1 MAIELIDKIKQKNG
15 GTFKLMDA
23 EDIAFGEHSLTEEID
38 SVKTQLSAISDEKA
52 DKTELELQSKRI
64 DNIISLPEGSTTGD
78 AELKDGRIGDDGVVY
93 STIGTAIRTQVGNI
107 KKDLYETKTVQET
120 LNIDYHDGYGI
131 SGVDIVGDKFTKA
144 LMESNYGNGKG
155 VGVVRV
161 TEGASYQIS
170 GEAFNGNYA
179 NIGFIFTSDEWNF
192 DSYTTDNRINIVSG
206 NYDYY
211 AGVPNDDGWHNFS
224 DYDVVAPSGAKF
236 LYVRGARQNINVI
249 ENIRKNVSKI
259 PTKNSQLKN
268 DVGYLTTTD
277 IENELYNTSFDD
289 IVLNENTDYIYNP
302 SYGISETDGYTKA
315 LLESATNSDGTKGV
329 AIVEVNSGETYK
341 VSGDAFYGMY
351 HALGLIFSNE
361 LWDFDTYTTNN
372 RISII
377 SGDYDYYC
385 GLTEQAWERFID
397 YEVVVPN
404 NARYMYVRGVHPI
417 IKKCSKTLVSKIPT
431 KISQLAND
439 ENFIAEK
446 YKYFNN
452 FSESHTGGLV
462 EEEKYKIKRSNAS
475 VKWLIPENVNC
486 SITFN
491 DINMKCNRNDTV
503 GIWVYFNKAV
513 TDRYTRREDGNTIEG
528 GFEIKFNNGE
538 FSTGGILPGYK
549 YHNGWNYI
557 SFKPN
562 LTEINSVSMTF
573 NRVHADYTV
582 IFDSIELNYKE
593 RTKVMLSFDNNQ
605 ANLYNTIYP
614 MLKERGFVGTYALPT
629 KILAN
634 DGSTGV
640 TLNNHRELMA
650 NGWDYAYYGSNDNNN
665 RPSWNSTV
673 EEWVNFFNEWKNS
686 YTTIGIGMPVCYFSP
701 ENRSDQTLIEAEKR
715 VGFKMNRSMIAMGS
729 HLIDTWDKDT
739 FEMTCIGVSTAEG
752 SSLAKDELDKAI
764 ANGNHLCIFI
774 HAVTESPVADDRL
787 NVSKD
792 VYGEVLDYLKSK
804 VDNNECDVITFREFY
819 QLHEPSDYAN
829 FMHIR
834 HEIENQYLISQLSK

>member
-1 MAIELIDKIKQKNG
+1 MSVKAKYIKDLPLKNELDGSESLLVQDLNGTQQAPLGTIVDEIKQNSQEK
-15 GTFKLMDA
+15 
-23 EDIAFGEHSLTEEID
+23 IREI
-38 SVKTQLSAISDEKA
+38 E
-52 DKTELELQSKRI
+52 TELDVQSKRI
-64 DNIISLPEGSTTGD
+64 DKIISLPEGSTTGD
-78 AELKDGRIGDDGVVY
+78 AELIDGRVGDDCVVY
-93 STIGTAIRTQVGNI
+93 QTIGSAIRTQFSNI
-107 KKDLYETKTVQET
+107 KKDLYEVSIGE
-120 LNIDYHDGYGI
+120 NAIEFDYHANCGI
-131 SGVDIVGDKFTKA
+131 SGTDEVDKKYTKA
-144 LMESNYGNGKG
+144 LIESGEKG
-155 VGVVRV
+155 VAVISVKAGER
-161 TEGASYQIS
+161 YRIS
-170 GEAFNGNYA
+170 GEAMRGNYA
-179 NIGFIFTSDEWNF
+179 CLGFIFTSDDWKF
-192 DSYTTDNRINIVSG
+192 DIYNNDNRINVVNG
-206 NYDYY
+206 DFDCFADVQNDNAWHRFTDYEVV
-211 AGVPNDDGWHNFS
+211 VPN
-224 DYDVVAPSGAKF
+224 GANF
-236 LYVRGARQNINVI
+236 LYIRGTRDSIRIKAIVQNTI
-249 ENIRKNVSKI
+249 SKI

-268 DVGYLTTTD
+268 DTGYLTTTD
-277 IENELYNTSFDD
+277 IENELYNTSFHD

-302 SYGISETDGYTKA
+302 SYGISGTDGYTKA
-315 LLESATNSDGTKGV
+315 LLELANNDKNGV
-329 AIVEVNSGETYK
+329 AIIEVKSGEIYK
-341 VSGDAFYGMY
+341 VSGDTIYGY
-351 HALGLIFSNE
+351 YNSLGLIFSDE
-361 LWDFDTYTTNN
+361 LWDFDSYTNNN

-377 SGDYDYYC
+377 SGDYDYHC

-417 IKKCSKTLVSKIPT
+417 IKKCGKTLVSKIPT

-462 EEEKYKIKRSNAS
+462 EEDKNKTKRSDAS
-475 VKWLIPENVNC
+475 MKWSITENVNC

-491 DINMKCNRNDTV
+491 DINMKCDRNDTV

-513 TDRYTRREDGNTIEG
+513 TDRHTRREDGNTIEG

-614 MLKERGFVGTYALPT
+614 MLKERGFVGTYCLPSQ
-629 KILAN
+629 ILDN
-634 DGSTGV
+634 NGGTGV
-640 TLNNHRELMA
+640 TLDNHRELMR
-650 NGWDYAYYGSNDNNN
+650 NGWDYAYYASGDL
-665 RPSWNSTV
+665 RPSLSSGTDK
-673 EEWVNFFNEWKNS
+673 EWFEFLENWKKS
-686 YTTIGIGMPVCYFSP
+686 YEKIGIGVPVCYFSP
-701 ENRSDQTLIEAEKR
+701 SNQSDKRLIEVEKK

-739 FEMTCIGVSTAEG
+739 FETTCIGVSTAEG

-764 ANGNHLCIFI
+764 AEGNHLCIFI

-792 VYGEVLDYLKSK
+792 VYGEVLDYLKMK

-834 HEIENQYLISQLSK
+834 HEIENQYLLSQLSK